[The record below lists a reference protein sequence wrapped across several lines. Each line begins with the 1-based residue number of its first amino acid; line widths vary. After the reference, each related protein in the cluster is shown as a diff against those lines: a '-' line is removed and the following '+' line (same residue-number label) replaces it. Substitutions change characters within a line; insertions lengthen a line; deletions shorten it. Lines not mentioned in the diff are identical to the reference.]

1 MNNVYRQK
9 PLAPD
14 ELLGHVE
21 YDGKVYESRFGPDK
35 YIGRVEMDTG
45 KIFEARLGPDNYIG
59 RVQLDTG
66 KVFRHKPMAPD
77 EYLGRTDADGK
88 FFRHKPLATD
98 EYIGKIEDTT
108 SYAHGGAGFLLLA
121 WPLVEEQLT
130 TEKGTKEEK
139 SEEGETSNKSN

>member
-66 KVFRHKPMAPD
+66 KVFRHKPMALD
-77 EYLGRTDADGK
+77 EYLGRVDANGK
-88 FFRHKPLATD
+88 FFRHKPLAPD
-98 EYIGKIEDTT
+98 EYIGKIADTT
-108 SYAHGGAGFLLLA
+108 SYAHGGAGFLLLV
-121 WPLVEEQLT
+121 WPLIEEELAA
-130 TEKGTKEEK
+130 EKTKDEK
-139 SEEGETSNKSN
+139 SEESGE